1 MGILLSKN
9 LKENV
14 EFFSHDNS
22 GRILRST
29 LKINDS
35 TVYISNIY
43 TPNNGRERKS
53 CFNAINDP
61 LFKYMDDSDK
71 N

>member
-1 MGILLSKN
+1 MGVGILLSKK

-14 EFFSHDNS
+14 EFFSQDNS

-35 TVYISNIY
+35 
-43 TPNNGRERKS
+43 
-53 CFNAINDP
+53 
-61 LFKYMDDSDK
+61 
-71 N
+71 